1 VAIFRWGWILYRST
15 SSAVHLQYLLST
27 MCLSKAG
34 TVELSIRILPKVR
47 RSRLGRELIGC
58 MSRMLIGLRLLR
70 QQQGFSTPPLRWY
83 PNHLS
88 LYLFTSSLRPH
99 SSSMSHSVASSGPV
113 QIPALVGQHTDVV
126 SGKELKP
133 PKEKKPK
140 AAPVSQFPLEVR
152 RHSTIISSM
161 HDSYVSHQLQ
171 PPPDFFDHRV
181 KIFEELK
188 AEYDAFVQGLPLC
201 FSTLK

>member
-1 VAIFRWGWILYRST
+1 VLTYSIYCLLYVLIEKRGPFNRVS
-15 SSAVHLQYLLST
+15 LSF
-27 MCLSKAG
+27 
-34 TVELSIRILPKVR
+34 RILPRVGGVV
-47 RSRLGRELIGC
+47 LGRELIGLQL
-58 MSRMLIGLRLLR
+58 SRMLIGLRLLR
-70 QQQGFSTPPLRWY
+70 LQQGFSTPPLRWY
-83 PNHLS
+83 PKHFS

-113 QIPALVGQHTDVV
+113 QVPALVGQHTNAVL
-126 SGKELKP
+126 GKGLKP

-140 AAPVSQFPLEVR
+140 AAPMSQFPLEVR
-152 RHSTIISSM
+152 RHSTIISLM

-171 PPPDFFDHRV
+171 PPPDYFDHRV

-201 FSTLK
+201 SSTLK